1 MKMIKIGWATRDL
14 TPDRPVQL
22 QGQKYR
28 RITHSVL
35 DPITVTA
42 WTFDDGDPSHAA
54 ALVSLDIGSPP
65 DSLIRRVRDTVASRL
80 SGLPPEQIVLL
91 ATHTH
96 SSLLLLEDVYE
107 PAGDAVM
114 SAAEGE
120 QWVAERASAA
130 LIEAWENRQPR
141 AIFRAFG
148 HAVVGHHRYAEYA
161 DGSRR
166 MYGKTHREDFR
177 GFGGGE
183 DHGVDMLCVR
193 EKDGRLAGIA
203 LAIPC
208 PSQVSET
215 NMQISADYWHEVRL
229 DLRRRYGE
237 SLSLLPLCAAAGDL
251 SPHVLLCDKLEAE
264 MRARRGLSERQE
276 IARRVGEAVA
286 LAVEGLA
293 AAAPLEPRLAHAVR
307 RTDLAPRAVSKAD
320 RDWTAA
326 ELERARAKEEHGGVW
341 FERNLQRVLDLYDG
355 KIVAQPVPVEL
366 HAVRIGDFA
375 LATNPF
381 ELFLDYA
388 LQIKAHSPA
397 AQTAIL
403 QLAGHQGYLPSGRA
417 LKGQG
422 YGVNPVSSRVGPEGG
437 QQLVEQTLAMLEGLF
452 PSV

>member
-1 MKMIKIGWATRDL
+1 MITIGWATRDL

-28 RITHSVL
+28 RIAHSTL

-42 WTFDDGDPSHAA
+42 WVFDDGDPSHAA
-54 ALVSLDIGSPP
+54 ALVSLDVVSPP
-65 DSLIRRVRDTVASRL
+65 DSLIRRVRETIASRL
-80 SGLPPEQIVLL
+80 RDLPAEQIVLL

-96 SSLLLLEDVYE
+96 SSLLLTEGLYE
-107 PAGDAVM
+107 PAEGEAM

-120 QWVAERASAA
+120 QWVAERAGAA
-130 LIEAWENRQPR
+130 VIEAWENRRPR

-148 HAVVGHHRYAEYA
+148 RAVVGHHRYAEYA

-166 MYGKTHREDFR
+166 MYGKTHREDFL

-183 DHGVDMLCVR
+183 DHSVDLLFAK

-237 SLSLLPLCAAAGDL
+237 DLSILPFCAAAGDL
-251 SPHVLLCDKLEAE
+251 SPHVLLYDKLEAE

-293 AAAPLEPRLAHAVR
+293 AAAPLEPHLAHAIR
-307 RTDLAPRAVSKAD
+307 KIDLAPRAVSKAD
-320 RDWTAA
+320 RDWAAA
-326 ELERARAKEEHGGVW
+326 EIERSRAKEERGGIW
-341 FERNLQRVLDLYDG
+341 FGRKLQRVLDLYDG
-355 KIVAQPVPVEL
+355 KIVAPPVPAEL

-388 LQIKAHSPA
+388 LQIKARSPA
-397 AQTAIL
+397 AQTAVL
-403 QLAGHQGYLPSGRA
+403 QLAGNQGYLPSERA
-417 LKGQG
+417 IKGGG
-422 YGVNPVSSRVGPEGG
+422 YGVNPASSQVGPEGG
-437 QQLVEQTLAMLEGLF
+437 RQLVEQTLSMLEGLF